1 MFPKEFIN
9 KIKDTV
15 DMVKLVQEYTDL
27 TKCSNDIYIGHCP
40 HKDHIDKNP
49 SFRVWAK
56 EKSWACMVCHC
67 GKKNES
73 YGNNG
78 SDCIAFIQWIE
89 DLSWRDAVLFL
100 AQKYGIPIPKD
111 KNEKL
116 YKNNKNIAFKF
127 IDNTPDFIIQY
138 LKNRGLDEED
148 IFKWG
153 LGYDKLLKRITFPL
167 LDRYNNVL
175 GFTKRWLIEK
185 PKSNDKYI
193 NSPNSE
199 IFNKGM
205 YLYGIQNIDED
216 FPEIRITEGT
226 FDVILAQKYGAKNV
240 FATLGTAFTEKHMEI
255 LQHYNKIPVFC
266 MDGDEAGLK
275 AIERSAKMLAE
286 NGMYCKVLILPDK
299 KDLAD
304 ISLEQKENIEQ
315 YIQENSITY
324 GNYKLNKEMS
334 LYTSKA
340 NELKLKYY
348 PKLLNIL
355 KQVPDKKEQSILK
368 DYIKEV
374 INISLD

>member
-1 MFPKEFIN
+1 
-9 KIKDTV
+9 
-15 DMVKLVQEYTDL
+15 
-27 TKCSNDIYIGHCP
+27 
-40 HKDHIDKNP
+40 
-49 SFRVWAK
+49 
-56 EKSWACMVCHC
+56 
-67 GKKNES
+67 
-73 YGNNG
+73 
-78 SDCIAFIQWIE
+78 
-89 DLSWRDAVLFL
+89 
-100 AQKYGIPIPKD
+100 
-111 KNEKL
+111 
-116 YKNNKNIAFKF
+116 
-127 IDNTPDFIIQY
+127 
-138 LKNRGLDEED
+138 
-148 IFKWG
+148 
-153 LGYDKLLKRITFPL
+153 
-167 LDRYNNVL
+167 
-175 GFTKRWLIEK
+175 
-185 PKSNDKYI
+185 
-193 NSPNSE
+193 
-199 IFNKGM
+199 
-205 YLYGIQNIDED
+205 
-216 FPEIRITEGT
+216 
-226 FDVILAQKYGAKNV
+226 
-240 FATLGTAFTEKHMEI
+240 
-255 LQHYNKIPVFC
+255 